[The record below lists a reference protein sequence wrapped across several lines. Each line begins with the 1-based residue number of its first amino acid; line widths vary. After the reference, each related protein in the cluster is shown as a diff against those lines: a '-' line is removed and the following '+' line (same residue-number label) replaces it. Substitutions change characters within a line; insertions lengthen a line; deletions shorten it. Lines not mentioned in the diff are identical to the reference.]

1 MFCIKLKS
9 VTTNTFSIPLDFNS
23 SPSFVLD
30 PLPKYDVSFK
40 TILLPH
46 VLRFNGKVCPEL
58 FENMG
63 RAFNLDMDNLNEE
76 ETVEKVVS
84 AIQELSIKLR
94 IPQTLKEVGIPK
106 EMIPQ
111 LAAQA
116 LNDVCTPGNPR
127 EVTIDDLI
135 SIYESAY

>member
-1 MFCIKLKS
+1 
-9 VTTNTFSIPLDFNS
+9 
-23 SPSFVLD
+23 
-30 PLPKYDVSFK
+30 
-40 TILLPH
+40 
-46 VLRFNGKVCPEL
+46 
-58 FENMG
+58 MG

-135 SIYESAY
+135 NIYESAY